1 MKHGMQDTMKERRM
15 GELKEKCPFCT
26 TGKMKVLN
34 FRENPNPVIDD
45 ACDIM
50 CSDCN
55 ISLCLAVKKGDTA
68 ENVWTKYVKYL
79 RRYRWK

>member
-1 MKHGMQDTMKERRM
+1 MKYKLGDKKE
-15 GELKEKCPFCT
+15 LLPCPFCA

-34 FRENPNPVIDD
+34 FRENPNPEIED

-50 CSDCN
+50 CSNYRCN
-55 ISLCLAVKKGDTA
+55 FSLCLAVKKGDTA

-79 RRYRWK
+79 RRKR